1 LKHRVLL
8 VGKEEVLNLMRTSL
22 PSTIKIRQY
31 LNSKNTVFADPTNIH
46 QILMNLCTHAGYAM
60 REGGGVLTVSL
71 EDVALEETELANY
84 PGMAAG
90 KFLKITVTDTGHGI
104 PQDIQSKIFD
114 PFFTTK
120 GLGEGTGIGLSAVH
134 GIVRNLGGMV
144 IVNSEPGEGSVFK
157 VFLPII
163 HKPIEAA
170 EGTEIEVAL
179 RGSERILFVDG
190 ETIQGGLA
198 RDSLEP
204 LGYRVRV
211 FSDSTAAW
219 EHVQAYPD
227 DYDIVVTDYSILF
240 KATSFD
246 PSCVRLKK
254 GIK

>member
-1 LKHRVLL
+1 MKHRVLL

-179 RGSERILFVDG
+179 RGSERILFVDD